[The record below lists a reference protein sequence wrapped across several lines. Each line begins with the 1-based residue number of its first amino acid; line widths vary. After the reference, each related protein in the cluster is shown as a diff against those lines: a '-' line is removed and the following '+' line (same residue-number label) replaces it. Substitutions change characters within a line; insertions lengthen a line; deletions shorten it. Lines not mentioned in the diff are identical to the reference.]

1 MSCHIC
7 GQEAI
12 DRCYTCGQLFCGE
25 HGRVNCIRCETGIA
39 PADNRADRIS
49 AGRLRDEKTGR
60 VAWWRAQ
67 EAEDFEPPSCHICQ
81 GLARRVCR
89 NCQQHYC
96 AEHAGPSYLCQT
108 CGRSSLLGIWCLL
121 GGLAIM
127 GGIVLS
133 GFVVETLGPE
143 QSRFLGKVALLIFVS
158 VGGYVLMSF
167 SCMKLFRKADKPG
180 WLGFVPILNLVL
192 LLELAGKPVWWLGL
206 YFVFHL
212 LSSLAGLALPNVFF
226 FLFVLLVLSSPL
238 IALQIIVGTGL
249 ARNFGKTQEF
259 GIGLGLLPIV
269 FLPMLAF
276 SDAAYVA
283 GAEVHHGEGR

>member
-1 MSCHIC
+1 MAATVRNTIVRACRAVLSVPDLRPFVAAGHLVPA
-7 GQEAI
+7 G
-12 DRCYTCGQLFCGE
+12 RPGH
-25 HGRVNCIRCETGIA
+25 HGRHRPSV
-39 PADNRADRIS
+39 S
-49 AGRLRDEKTGR
+49 
-60 VAWWRAQ
+60 WWR
-67 EAEDFEPPSCHICQ
+67 
-81 GLARRVCR
+81 
-89 NCQQHYC
+89 
-96 AEHAGPSYLCQT
+96 
-108 CGRSSLLGIWCLL
+108 RS
-121 GGLAIM
+121 
-127 GGIVLS
+127 
-133 GFVVETLGPE
+133 GPE

-167 SCMKLFRKADKPG
+167 ACMKLFRKADKPG

-283 GAEVHHGEGR
+283 GGKCITAKVAEVVWGFVGRAS